1 MIRQTAGTLLAAF
14 LMTATGC
21 SSLHDYV
28 IQTETS
34 VRNGILAQKAWGEWS
49 WCYDDLDHPSD
60 FSTGFKAGYRNVVS
74 GGQGCQP
81 TLPPRCYWKPC
92 YETPTGREKINSWFD
107 GYSHGALAA
116 HQDGMAGLSELPI
129 SPTARRNLMT
139 RQAPVN
145 MDSFN
150 PPPSDMEAEEEM
162 LPEPQGEGVGSVE
175 ELPVLPGSSASS
187 VLDGLTRG
195 GGRGVENN

>member
-1 MIRQTAGTLLAAF
+1 MIRQTAGFLLAAL

-34 VRNGILAQKAWGEWS
+34 IRNGILAQKAWGEWS
-49 WCYDDLDHPSD
+49 WCYDDLDHPMD
-60 FSTGFKAGYRNVVS
+60 FATGFKAGYRNVVG

-92 YETPTGREKINSWFD
+92 YETPSGREKINAWFD

-116 HQDGMAGLSELPI
+116 HQDGMANLSELPI
-129 SPTARRNLMT
+129 SPTARQNLMT
-139 RQAPVN
+139 RRAPVN
-145 MDSFN
+145 MESFEQQTGE
-150 PPPSDMEAEEEM
+150 PGAEEEM
-162 LPEPQGEGVGSVE
+162 LPAPEGEDLGSASD
-175 ELPVLPGSSASS
+175 LPMLPGSSASS

-195 GGRGVENN
+195 GGTGVENN